1 MHVARGAGNIQ
12 RLADIIALHDRHHF
26 GGKPPLIH
34 QPADPQA
41 GLIAKRNFALHIGQ
55 FFLVKLVGG
64 QRFVKLVAF
73 KTVGMGRVQ
82 AELRRTHRAPA
93 NAIARPV
100 EAAKRPFQSLD
111 MRQQIFF
118 RHVNVIHHNHACHRR
133 TQRHF
138 SLDFGG
144 RQTVHAFFE
153 NEPTNFAVMRVR
165 LCPDHKHICHRC
177 VGYPSL

>member
-1 MHVARGAGNIQ
+1 MHIMRAFIGVNRFQINGMAHDVIFLRNAVATMHIPRGACNIQ

-73 KTVGMGRVQ
+73 KTIGMGRVQ

-118 RHVNVIHHNHACHRR
+118 G
-133 TQRHF
+133 T
-138 SLDFGG
+138 
-144 RQTVHAFFE
+144 
-153 NEPTNFAVMRVR
+153 
-165 LCPDHKHICHRC
+165 
-177 VGYPSL
+177 